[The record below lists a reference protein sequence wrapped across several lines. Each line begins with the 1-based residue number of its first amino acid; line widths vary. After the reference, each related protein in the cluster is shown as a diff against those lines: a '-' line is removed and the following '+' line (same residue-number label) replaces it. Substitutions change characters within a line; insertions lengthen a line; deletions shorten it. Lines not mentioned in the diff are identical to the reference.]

1 MGSSDWGLTILIIV
15 IFMILY
21 MFNVLAV
28 GLQNVKSNWPQYRC
42 NPMVMPFA
50 GILGPEGT
58 RSSENFTYC
67 IQTMQKD
74 YMQYLLQP
82 VNYNLNV
89 MGTTASSLTS
99 SLNNVRAFFNN
110 LRNMI
115 MTVIQNV
122 FGVFLNIIIEF
133 QRVTINIK
141 DLFGKTVAIV
151 AALLYT
157 LSGSIMTM
165 ESAWKGPTGKMVRT
179 LGKGFCFKPDTL
191 LQTQSGKFVKME
203 DIQLGETLKNGSKVM
218 AKMKIYNL
226 DEEGK
231 RIQNFYKLSGGEE
244 GNDIYVTGE
253 HLVYDETT
261 HKFQNVNENSKSE
274 ESDVSSDYFSCLI
287 TSDHII
293 LIGNTVFHDWEDNNG
308 SSSKDV

>member
-1 MGSSDWGLTILIIV
+1 MESNDWGLTILIIL
-15 IFMILY
+15 IFILLY

-28 GLQNVKSNWPQYRC
+28 GLQNIKSSWPQYRC

-58 RSSENFTYC
+58 KGGENFTYC

-89 MGTTASSLTS
+89 MGTTANTLTT

-115 MTVIQNV
+115 TSVIQNV

-165 ESAWKGPTGKMVRT
+165 ESAWKGPMGKMVRT

-191 LQTQSGKFVKME
+191 LQTKSGKFVKME
-203 DIQLGETLKNGSKVM
+203 DIELGETLKNGSIVM
-218 AKMKIYNL
+218 ANMKIHNL

-231 RIQNFYKLSGGEE
+231 RIQNFYKLPGGEE

-253 HLVYDETT
+253 HLVYDEITR
-261 HKFQNVNENSKSE
+261 KFQNVNENVNSE
-274 ESDVSSDYFSCLI
+274 TTDVSSDYFSCLI
-287 TSDHII
+287 TSDHVI
-293 LIGNTVFHDWEDNNG
+293 LIGDKVFHDWEDNNG

>member
-1 MGSSDWGLTILIIV
+1 MESSDWGLTILIV
-15 IFMILY
+15 LIFIMLY

-50 GILGPEGT
+50 GTLGPDGT
-58 RSSENFTYC
+58 NSSENFTYC

-89 MGTTASSLTS
+89 MGSASNSIS
-99 SLNNVRAFFNN
+99 DSLNNVRAFFNN

-115 MTVIQNV
+115 TSVIQNV

-133 QRVTINIK
+133 QRTTINIK
-141 DLFGKTVAIV
+141 DLFGKLVGIMAT
-151 AALLYT
+151 LLYT

-179 LGKGFCFKPDTL
+179 LGKGFCFKPDTI
-191 LQTQSGKFVKME
+191 LQTKSGEFVKME
-203 DIQLGETLKNGSKVM
+203 DIKLGEILKNGSKVM
-218 AKMKIYNL
+218 ANMKIHNL
-226 DEEGK
+226 DDNGK
-231 RIQNFYKLSGGEE
+231 HIQSFYKFSGGE
-244 GNDIYVTGE
+244 NNTDIYVTGE
-253 HLVYDETT
+253 HLVYNETEK
-261 HKFQNVNENSKSE
+261 KFEHVIENPNSKE
-274 ESDVSSDYFSCLI
+274 TDISSDYFSCLI
-287 TSDHII
+287 TSDHVI
-293 LIGNTVFHDWEDNNG
+293 LIGDIIFHDWEDNNG
-308 SSSKDV
+308 SSTKDV